1 MSEDLRRTWNG
12 KERRYGRDRRSGE
25 DRVKEARGMRSVP
38 GLLPPHRRG
47 EDRRSRQDRRKPAS
61 AEGIN

>member
-1 MSEDLRRTWNG
+1 MSEDLRRTWDG

-38 GLLPPHRRG
+38 GLLPPQRRG
-47 EDRRSRQDRRKPAS
+47 EDRRSRQDRR
-61 AEGIN
+61 